1 MNSAAVLASPFSSS
15 GGFDQ
20 IAVLFVVVC
29 GLLVLLS
36 LLVYVGSSLA
46 RRAPG
51 DRRVWVRSGAALCAG
66 AALGVYLWGILHVL
80 GMEDLTMRQACKEA
94 GGETSA
100 FMVRGYEHSYLP
112 LRFTCRTGEDS
123 GYPAAVPSW
132 INPAATVFAALGVL
146 TAAASRTV
154 SDDRRTPSLA
164 HATKGGA

>member
-1 MNSAAVLASPFSSS
+1 MTSAVVLASPFSSS

-20 IAVLFVVVC
+20 TAVFFVVVC

-36 LLVYVGSSLA
+36 LLVYIGSSLA
-46 RRAPG
+46 QRAPG
-51 DRRVWVRSGAALCAG
+51 DPRVWVRSGAALCAG

-80 GMEDLTMRQACKEA
+80 AMEDLNMRQACKEA

-154 SDDRRTPSLA
+154 SDGRRPPSLT
-164 HATKGGA
+164 HDTKGSA